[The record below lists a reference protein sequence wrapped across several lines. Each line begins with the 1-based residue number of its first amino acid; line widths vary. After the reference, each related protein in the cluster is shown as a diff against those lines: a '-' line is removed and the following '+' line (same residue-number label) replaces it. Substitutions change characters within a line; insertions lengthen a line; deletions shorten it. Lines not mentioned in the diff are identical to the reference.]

1 METSK
6 GLSPAL
12 YDFIYNANNL
22 ALKVPDIDELK
33 QLYDFTNGL

>member
-1 METSK
+1 MTSKQIEILYSTCGIIKETSK

-22 ALKVPDIDELK
+22 AE
-33 QLYDFTNGL
+33 